1 MKSKPSLDTYE
12 EYYIEEELSTKKSRK
27 AKYRSTERRHNI
39 VIKPTT
45 INQSK
50 ALESFR
56 NNIIT
61 VLYGSAG
68 VGKSFLSTLYAMQQ
82 ITMNNYERLIICRA
96 NVPTGRTLGAFPGTI
111 EEKLYPW
118 LSHIIGY
125 CKDAIGVG
133 VVQTWMRGEHPKI
146 VMEPIE
152 TIRGRSYDDSIILI
166 EEAQQLTFEEIKAIS
181 TRIGRNSKM
190 IMTGDPS
197 QRDTKTTALEEF
209 ITIMRKYDVQGFDA
223 IRFTPDDIVRSDI
236 VKSIILAFEN
246 EGV

>member
-1 MKSKPSLDTYE
+1 MKSKANSYE
-12 EYYIEEELSTKKSRK
+12 EYYIEEELSTRKSRK
-27 AKYRSTERRHNI
+27 AKYRSTEKRHNI
-39 VIKPTT
+39 CIRPTT
-45 INQSK
+45 VNQSK
-50 ALESFR
+50 ALDSFR

-68 VGKSFLSTLYAMQQ
+68 VGKSYLSTLYAMEQ
-82 ITMNNYERLIICRA
+82 ITLGNYDRLIICRA

-125 CKDAIGVG
+125 CKDCVGVG
-133 VVQTWMRGEHPKI
+133 VVDTWMRGDHPKI
-146 VMEPIE
+146 IMEPIE
-152 TIRGRSYDDSIILI
+152 TIRGRSYDNSIMLI

>member
-1 MKSKPSLDTYE
+1 MKSKANSYE
-12 EYYIEEELSTKKSRK
+12 EYYIEEELSTRKSRK
-27 AKYRSTERRHNI
+27 AKYRSTEKRHNI
-39 VIKPTT
+39 CIRPTT
-45 INQSK
+45 VNQSK
-50 ALESFR
+50 ALDSFR

-68 VGKSFLSTLYAMQQ
+68 VGKSYLSTLYAMEQ
-82 ITMNNYERLIICRA
+82 ITLGNYDRLIICRA

-125 CKDAIGVG
+125 CKDCVGVG
-133 VVQTWMRGEHPKI
+133 VVDTWMRGDHPKI
-146 VMEPIE
+146 IMEPIE
-152 TIRGRSYDDSIILI
+152 TIRGRSYDNAIILI

-197 QRDTKTTALEEF
+197 QRDTRTTALEEF

>member
-1 MKSKPSLDTYE
+1 MKSKANSYE
-12 EYYIEEELSTKKSRK
+12 EYYIEEELSTRKSRK
-27 AKYRSTERRHNI
+27 AKYRSTEKRHNI
-39 VIKPTT
+39 CIKPTT
-45 INQSK
+45 VNQSK
-50 ALESFR
+50 ALDSFR

-68 VGKSFLSTLYAMQQ
+68 VGKSYLSTLYAMEQ
-82 ITMNNYERLIICRA
+82 ITLGNYDRLIICRA

-125 CKDAIGVG
+125 CKDCVGVG
-133 VVQTWMRGEHPKI
+133 VVDTWMRGDHPKI
-146 VMEPIE
+146 IMEPIE
-152 TIRGRSYDDSIILI
+152 TIRGRSYDNAIMLI

-197 QRDTKTTALEEF
+197 QRDTRTTALEEF

>member
-1 MKSKPSLDTYE
+1 MKSKANSYE
-12 EYYIEEELSTKKSRK
+12 EYYIEEELSTRKSRK
-27 AKYRSTERRHNI
+27 AKYRSTEKRHNI
-39 VIKPTT
+39 CIRPTT
-45 INQSK
+45 VNQSK
-50 ALESFR
+50 ALDSFR

-68 VGKSFLSTLYAMQQ
+68 VGKSYLSTLFAMEQ
-82 ITMNNYERLIICRA
+82 ITLGNYDRLIICRA

-125 CKDAIGVG
+125 CKDCVGVG
-133 VVQTWMRGEHPKI
+133 VVDTWMRGDHPKI
-146 VMEPIE
+146 IMEPIE
-152 TIRGRSYDDSIILI
+152 TIRGRSYDNSIMLI

-197 QRDTKTTALEEF
+197 QRDTRTTALEEF

>member
-1 MKSKPSLDTYE
+1 MKSKANSYE
-12 EYYIEEELSTKKSRK
+12 EYYIEEELSTRKSRK
-27 AKYRSTERRHNI
+27 AKYRSTEKRHNI
-39 VIKPTT
+39 CIRPTT
-45 INQSK
+45 VNQSK
-50 ALESFR
+50 ALDSFR

-68 VGKSFLSTLYAMQQ
+68 VGKSYLSTLFAMEQ
-82 ITMNNYERLIICRA
+82 ITLGNYERLIICRA

-125 CKDAIGVG
+125 CKDCVGVG
-133 VVQTWMRGEHPKI
+133 VVDTWMRGDHPKI
-146 VMEPIE
+146 IMEPIE
-152 TIRGRSYDDSIILI
+152 TIRGRSYDNAIMLI

-197 QRDTKTTALEEF
+197 QRDTRTTALEEF

>member
-1 MKSKPSLDTYE
+1 MKSKANSYE
-12 EYYIEEELSTKKSRK
+12 EYYIEEELSTRKSRK
-27 AKYRSTERRHNI
+27 AKYRSTEKRHNI
-39 VIKPTT
+39 CIRPTT
-45 INQSK
+45 VNQSK
-50 ALESFR
+50 ALDSFR

-68 VGKSFLSTLYAMQQ
+68 VGKSYLSTLFAMEQ
-82 ITMNNYERLIICRA
+82 ITLGNYDRLIICRA

-125 CKDAIGVG
+125 CKDCVGVG
-133 VVQTWMRGEHPKI
+133 VVDTWMRGDHPKI
-146 VMEPIE
+146 IMEPIE
-152 TIRGRSYDDSIILI
+152 TIRGRSYDNAIILI

>member
-1 MKSKPSLDTYE
+1 MKSKPSYDYE
-12 EYYIEEELSTKKSRK
+12 EYYIEEEMSTSKKSRK
-27 AKYRSTERRHNI
+27 AKYRTTEKRNNI
-39 VIKPTT
+39 SIKPSTT
-45 INQSK
+45 NQSK
-50 ALESFR
+50 ALDSFR

-68 VGKSFLSTLYAMQQ
+68 VGKSYLSTLFAMQQ
-82 ITMNNYERLIICRA
+82 ITLGNYDRLIICRA

-125 CKDAIGVG
+125 CKDCVGVG
-133 VVQTWMRGEHPKI
+133 VVQTWMRGDHPKI
-146 VMEPIE
+146 AMEPIE

-197 QRDTKTTALEEF
+197 QRDTRTTALEQF
-209 ITIMRKYDVQGFDA
+209 IGIMQKYDVQGFDA
-223 IRFTPDDIVRSDI
+223 IKFTPDDIVRSDI
-236 VKSIILAFEN
+236 VKSIILAFET

>member
-1 MKSKPSLDTYE
+1 MKSKSANSYE
-12 EYYIEEELSTKKSRK
+12 EYYIEEELSTRKSRK
-27 AKYRSTERRHNI
+27 AKYRSTEKRHNI
-39 VIKPTT
+39 CIKPTT
-45 INQSK
+45 INQSR
-50 ALESFR
+50 ALDSFR

-68 VGKSFLSTLYAMQQ
+68 VGKSYLSTLFAMDQ
-82 ITMNNYERLIICRA
+82 ITLGNYDRLIICRA

-125 CKDAIGVG
+125 CKDCVGVG
-133 VVQTWMRGEHPKI
+133 VVDTWMRGDHPKI
-146 VMEPIE
+146 IMEPIE
-152 TIRGRSYDDSIILI
+152 TIRGRSYDNSIMLI

>member
-1 MKSKPSLDTYE
+1 MKSKSANSYE
-12 EYYIEEELSTKKSRK
+12 EYYIEEELSTRKSRK
-27 AKYRSTERRHNI
+27 AKYRSTEKRHNI
-39 VIKPTT
+39 CIKPTT
-45 INQSK
+45 INQSR
-50 ALESFR
+50 ALDSFR

-68 VGKSFLSTLYAMQQ
+68 VGKSYLSTLFAMDQ
-82 ITMNNYERLIICRA
+82 IALGNYDRLIICRA

-125 CKDAIGVG
+125 CKDCVGVG
-133 VVQTWMRGEHPKI
+133 VVDTWMRGDHPKI
-146 VMEPIE
+146 IMEPIE
-152 TIRGRSYDDSIILI
+152 TIRGRSYDNSIMLI

>member
-1 MKSKPSLDTYE
+1 MKKTSSDIYE
-12 EYYIEEELSTKKSRK
+12 EYYIEEEMSTKKSRK
-27 AKYRSTERRHNI
+27 AKYRTAERRHNI
-39 VIKPTT
+39 AIKPTT
-45 INQSK
+45 VNQSK
-50 ALESFR
+50 ALESFK
-56 NNIIT
+56 NNVIT
-61 VLYGSAG
+61 VLHGSAG
-68 VGKSFLSTLYAMQQ
+68 VGKSYLSTLYAMQQ
-82 ITMNNYERLIICRA
+82 ITMGNYDRLIICRA

-118 LSHIIGY
+118 LCHIIGY
-125 CKDAIGVG
+125 CKDCVGAG
-133 VVQTWMRGEHPKI
+133 VVQTWMRGDHPKI
-146 VMEPIE
+146 IMEPIE

-209 ITIMRKYDVQGFDA
+209 IGIMRKYDVPGFDA

-236 VKSIILAFEN
+236 VKSIILAFET

>member
-1 MKSKPSLDTYE
+1 MKSKANSYE
-12 EYYIEEELSTKKSRK
+12 EYYIEEELSTRKSRK
-27 AKYRSTERRHNI
+27 AKYRSTEKRHNI
-39 VIKPTT
+39 CIRPTT
-45 INQSK
+45 VNQSK
-50 ALESFR
+50 ALDSFR

-68 VGKSFLSTLYAMQQ
+68 VGKSYLSTLFAMEQ
-82 ITMNNYERLIICRA
+82 ITLGNYDRLIICRA

-125 CKDAIGVG
+125 CKDCVGVG
-133 VVQTWMRGEHPKI
+133 VVDTWMRGDHPKI
-146 VMEPIE
+146 IMEPIE
-152 TIRGRSYDDSIILI
+152 TIRGRSYDNAIMLI

-197 QRDTKTTALEEF
+197 QRDTRTTALEEF